1 MKYFILFFLV
11 YISCADQGRTLPAS
25 TGENS
30 EVIFVAND
38 VLWESCLDTLVKST
52 FGAPIQGVNQKES
65 LFRVFQVNHKEFK
78 SILKTNTN
86 IIIVIESPSPS
97 VSTKDKWASGQF
109 VAQLKWDKNSEDFFE
124 DLIVLRDLFLL
135 KELKSIR
142 KELKKSSIIDAEK
155 RLLNNFG
162 VKCIIP
168 KEYQIIKNDSSLF
181 WANYNPLNSD
191 EIKNLLTFSFV
202 PKTQNLTSEIF
213 QRTDS
218 VFAKYLRGE
227 KPGSYVQI
235 EKEYPPYYHNN
246 IYRGLWRLENGFMG
260 GPFII
265 KTYLQKNKVV
275 VNIGLVFAPQN
286 QKRKYIKEFEAIL

>member
-11 YISCADQGRTLPAS
+11 YISCTDQNRTLPAS
-25 TGENS
+25 TGEHS

-38 VLWESCLDTLVKST
+38 ILWERYLDTLVKST

-78 SILKTNTN
+78 SILKTHTN
-86 IIIVIESPSPS
+86 IIIVIEGPSPS
-97 VSTKDKWASGQF
+97 VNKTDKWASGQF

-124 DLIVLRDLFLL
+124 DLIVLRDFFLL

-162 VKCIIP
+162 VKYIVP

-181 WANYNPLNSD
+181 WANYNPINSD
-191 EIKNLLTFSFV
+191 EIKNLLTFSFA
-202 PKTQNLTSEIF
+202 PKTQNVTSEIF

-235 EKEYPPYYHNN
+235 EKEYPPYYHHN